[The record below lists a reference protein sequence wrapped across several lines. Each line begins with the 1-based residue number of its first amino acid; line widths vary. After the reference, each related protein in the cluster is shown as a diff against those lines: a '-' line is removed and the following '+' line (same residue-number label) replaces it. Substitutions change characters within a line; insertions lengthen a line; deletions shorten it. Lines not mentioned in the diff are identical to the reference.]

1 MTTRPRVGYLTAA
14 SSLAIA
20 SPGYF
25 SSGIAATGPV
35 LIAAFSLSKS
45 AFGFVLFAQGMVAA
59 LTSPLLGTLTDRVG
73 GVRLLRWAFGLGVG
87 VAVGLALSPGF
98 AVFFV
103 ASMLAGLTAS
113 AANPATNTLV
123 NNHVPFHRRGKV
135 IGMKQ
140 AGGPLGIA
148 AAGALTPPVAA
159 AWGWR
164 WAMLTTACI
173 PAIALVLLWMSRV
186 SAGPIR
192 PGRDRTVARPPLGFR
207 IWTLTVNALAIGWGT
222 GALIGFIAVFGVE
235 GVGLSETTAGAM
247 LTIMG
252 LVGVVAR
259 LAWGAV
265 ADRTHHSDRLLAIMG
280 ALAVVAAVGA
290 WSAGRFG
297 VWMLAFSTVL
307 VGAGA
312 ISWNSVAMFAVIKEA
327 SAERAGAAS
336 GVVVAGYMIGYSAG
350 PWAFGALVDTTGG
363 YGASLGMVVAAFA
376 VSIAALAIRPRG
388 ARG

>member
-1 MTTRPRVGYLTAA
+1 M
-14 SSLAIA
+14 
-20 SPGYF
+20 
-25 SSGIAATGPV
+25 
-35 LIAAFSLSKS
+35 
-45 AFGFVLFAQGMVAA
+45 
-59 LTSPLLGTLTDRVG
+59 
-73 GVRLLRWAFGLGVG
+73 
-87 VAVGLALSPGF
+87 
-98 AVFFV
+98 
-103 ASMLAGLTAS
+103 
-113 AANPATNTLV
+113 
-123 NNHVPFHRRGKV
+123 
-135 IGMKQ
+135 
-140 AGGPLGIA
+140 
-148 AAGALTPPVAA
+148 
-159 AWGWR
+159 
-164 WAMLTTACI
+164 
-173 PAIALVLLWMSRV
+173 
-186 SAGPIR
+186 
-192 PGRDRTVARPPLGFR
+192 GFR